1 MCLSGAQRR
10 IHDGETVPEGKKE
23 VWGYTLPS
31 SRTQTHT
38 KQLNLSWLR
47 PSAQNRVEEE
57 RDKGNHRQH
66 YNSNKDITF
75 LSSSCV
81 LNFPLSSC
89 TIIIHYTCLFLG
101 KSQLSLILS
110 HLLSIGCAF
119 WGKLPTLTG
128 LCMNNTFEGL
138 SILMLGNMS
147 AERQLLKMYCLSFSA
162 HYRSAKSHVWNPAP
176 DVRLCAPLREMNG

>member
-1 MCLSGAQRR
+1 MMGKRCLR
-10 IHDGETVPEGKKE
+10 GKKE
-23 VWGYTLPS
+23 VWDYTLPS

-57 RDKGNHRQH
+57 RDKENHRQH

-101 KSQLSLILS
+101 KLQLSLIIS

-119 WGKLPTLTG
+119 FGQITNPYRFVYEQHIWRAL
-128 LCMNNTFEGL
+128 NF
-138 SILMLGNMS
+138 MLGNMS
-147 AERQLLKMYCLSFSA
+147 AERQLLKMCCLSFSA